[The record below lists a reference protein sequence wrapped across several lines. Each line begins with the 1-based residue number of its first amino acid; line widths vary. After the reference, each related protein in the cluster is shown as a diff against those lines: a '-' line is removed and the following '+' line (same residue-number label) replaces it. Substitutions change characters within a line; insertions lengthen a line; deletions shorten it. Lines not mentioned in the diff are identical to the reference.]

1 MSVALQPLLVKE
13 SELEI
18 QVSPSSN
25 LALLHAD
32 AEV

>member
-1 MSVALQPLLVKE
+1 MSVALLVKQ
-13 SELEI
+13 SELEL

-25 LALLHAD
+25 LASLHAD